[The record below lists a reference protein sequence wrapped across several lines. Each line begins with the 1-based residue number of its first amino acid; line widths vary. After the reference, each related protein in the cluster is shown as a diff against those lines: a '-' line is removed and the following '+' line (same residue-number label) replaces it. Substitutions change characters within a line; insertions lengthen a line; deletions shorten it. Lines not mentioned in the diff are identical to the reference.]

1 MSDLKE
7 VLDESAALLNAIEQF
22 LVELCSEFI
31 PEWKFYGKQAGWTVA
46 YRCEDRTVFHLIP
59 QPGLFTVVFVLGMR
73 GAAACRDSALPDEV
87 KSSIE
92 KAREYAEGRTVR
104 VEVRTQADV
113 ATVKQLVSIKLAN

>member
-22 LVELCSEFI
+22 LVESCRGIS

-46 YRCEDRTVFHLIP
+46 YRCDERRVIHLIP

-73 GAAACRDSALPDEV
+73 AAAACRDSALPEDV
-87 KSSIE
+87 KASIE
-92 KAREYAEGRTVR
+92 NAREYAEGRTVR
-104 VEVRTQADV
+104 FEVRTQADV
-113 ATVKQLVSIKLAN
+113 ATVKQLISIKLTN